1 VDATDNSHFVD
12 VIVQGQNFHSVEYNS
27 RGQPIASYDGAI
39 ANSNVQGSA
48 YLEPTPPDA
57 KLFVVPQRELVDTIN
72 MRLSDDATRLLG
84 TFVANSKK
92 MATKIEWVRP

>member
-1 VDATDNSHFVD
+1 LRKALQDRVQLHLLSPSAASAVHFQTGTACTG
-12 VIVQGQNFHSVEYNS
+12 ITLKS
-27 RGQPIASYDGAI
+27 
-39 ANSNVQGSA
+39 
-48 YLEPTPPDA
+48 LEPTPPDA